1 MSESMKAFVYHG
13 PENMSLDQVP
23 KPKILKPTDAIVKVT
38 TSTICGTD
46 KHIRHG
52 GLPEVEPGRIIGHE
66 FCGIVEEVG
75 PAVTKF
81 KKGDRVAV
89 SCVTQCMN
97 CFYCR
102 RGMYSQCVD
111 GSWIFGYMIDG
122 CQADYVRVPYADS
135 GMYIIPEGL
144 TDEDVIFVGDI
155 LSTGYY
161 GAEMGRI
168 QPGDTVAVFGSGPVG
183 MCAMA
188 TARLWGPANIIAVD
202 IDDSRL
208 EFAQKNGWAD
218 MGLNPN
224 KVDVPQAIKDLTE
237 GRGAD
242 VTIEANGFEP
252 TFKGALDSVRPGG
265 TVSVIGVFETPQTV
279 PMNKLWI
286 KNITITM
293 GLVNANRIPELINLI
308 KAGKINMKPLI
319 THSLPLSEVA
329 EAYDIFEERRDNAIK
344 VLLKA
349 DI

>member
-1 MSESMKAFVYHG
+1 
-13 PENMSLDQVP
+13 
-23 KPKILKPTDAIVKVT
+23 
-38 TSTICGTD
+38 
-46 KHIRHG
+46 
-52 GLPEVEPGRIIGHE
+52 
-66 FCGIVEEVG
+66 
-75 PAVTKF
+75 
-81 KKGDRVAV
+81 
-89 SCVTQCMN
+89 
-97 CFYCR
+97 
-102 RGMYSQCVD
+102 
-111 GSWIFGYMIDG
+111 
-122 CQADYVRVPYADS
+122 
-135 GMYIIPEGL
+135 MYIIPESL